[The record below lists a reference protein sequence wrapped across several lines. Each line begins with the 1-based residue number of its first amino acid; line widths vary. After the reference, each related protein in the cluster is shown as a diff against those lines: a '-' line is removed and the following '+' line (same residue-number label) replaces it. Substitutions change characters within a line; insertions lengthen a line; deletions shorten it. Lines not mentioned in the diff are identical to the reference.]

1 MNYFGLL
8 MYDWSKPVYAVADEE
23 VFHNISQPKE
33 QPVNVTTYADLILC
47 RNIPNGKAVTGILY
61 FVNKNPFDWYSKKQ
75 VATETATYGAEELY
89 VYIPDKINSADILS
103 KHWRDLN
110 IWNMLRL
117 ILLA

>member
-1 MNYFGLL
+1 MKRCVPQYLTT
-8 MYDWSKPVYAVADEE
+8 
-23 VFHNISQPKE
+23 HKE
-33 QPVNVTTYADLILC
+33 QPVNVTTYADSILC

-103 KHWRDLN
+103 KHWSYRNL
-110 IWNMLRL
+110 WNMLRP
-117 ILLA
+117 IHFWYGKQGN